1 MKAKTIVNIVSKD
14 KSFLTKI
21 PQLFKM
27 LRQSLQ
33 GKYKPGR
40 KNIFIFSFLMLY
52 LLSPIDLI
60 PDFIIGIGFLDD
72 ITIAFFALNKLFRE
86 VDKFTEWQ
94 KKKDSVITI
103 E

>member
-1 MKAKTIVNIVSKD
+1 MKAKTIINIVSKD

-40 KNIFIFSFLMLY
+40 NNIFIFSFLMLY